1 MIRSLRHLVP
11 FWHRTFVV
19 LCVGLVLAL
28 GVFGANADLHHLLHA
43 DDHAGD
49 HAPSGADDG
58 CAVVLWNGGATAPLE
73 IPRQLFAPHVFV
85 EVVAGPVF
93 VVTPAAPDFRLP
105 PGRGPPSV

>member
-1 MIRSLRHLVP
+1 MIRFPRRLVP

-43 DDHAGD
+43 DDHTGD
-49 HAPSGADDG
+49 HAPERADDG

-85 EVVAGPVF
+85 VVVARPVV
-93 VVTPAAPDFRLP
+93 VVTPVAPAFRLP
-105 PGRGPPSV
+105 PGRGPPLV